1 MGWFG
6 ATAGPAGVR
15 LEELMAAIAAQVFPE
30 RSLILRHMPSLD
42 SIRGAAVLMVVLFH
56 GFIGFPWVTLFGQH
70 AGILL
75 KSLIGSGR
83 FGVNVFFVLSGFLIT
98 GLLLKARHRPDFY
111 PNFYLRRALRIL
123 PAYLLVLA
131 VLWAAHVIEIRFV
144 LAALFFVAN
153 FARIFGASL
162 NEYGSLWSLA
172 VEEHFY
178 LLWPTCVRRLRD
190 RTLTRLLVLTVVGE
204 PLLRLA
210 AAHVSAHIDIH
221 YKTPFVLDF
230 VAYGAL
236 LSMLIHS
243 GRIHLGNAARIGR
256 SGLAVSALLAIL
268 VIWVGSLSSLN
279 EGAAYQALA
288 DLPFTWGACG
298 VLLLALCHDHARF
311 ERTGQMGARGLLP
324 FFGYISYGLYLINVF
339 IFAELGLT
347 IGRHLP
353 PALATNPIVYAVV
366 VLLCIAVSTLLA
378 YLSRRFFEGPILGLK
393 DRWQSRFAE
402 PSAPPPPP
410 PIVHVAM

>member
-1 MGWFG
+1 M
-6 ATAGPAGVR
+6 ATT
-15 LEELMAAIAAQVFPE
+15 AARVLPE

-42 SIRGAAVLMVVLFH
+42 SMRGAAVLMVVLFH
-56 GFIGFPWVTLFGQH
+56 GFVGFPWVRLFGPL
-70 AGILL
+70 AGLFL

-98 GLLLKARHRPDFY
+98 GLLLKARERKDFY
-111 PNFYLRRALRIL
+111 GNFYLRRVLRIL

-131 VLWAAHVIEIRFV
+131 VLWATHVIEVRFV
-144 LAALFFVAN
+144 LAALFFLAN
-153 FARIFGASL
+153 FARLFGASL

-190 RTLTRLLVLTVVGE
+190 RTLTRLLLLTVIGE
-204 PLLRLA
+204 PLLRLI
-210 AAHVSAHIDIH
+210 AAHISAHIDIH

-230 VAYGAL
+230 VSFGAL
-236 LSMLIHS
+236 LSLLIHS

-256 SGLAVSALLAIL
+256 FVLGVSVLLSLL
-268 VIWVGSLSSLN
+268 VISVGSFS
-279 EGAAYQALA
+279 EGPTYQALA

-298 VLLLALCHDHARF
+298 VLLLGLCRDHARF
-311 ERTGQMGARGLLP
+311 ERTGRTETRGLLQ

-353 PALATNPIVYAVV
+353 PALATNPVVYAMV

-378 YLSRRFFEGPILGLK
+378 YLSRRFFEGPILSLK

-410 PIVHVAM
+410 VVHAAV